1 MPAKSRRRKTQT
13 AAYVGCRDW
22 PTILRTIFATCDLC
36 SRESHFCVKVQTYP
50 NKVSNRKLGPKTM
63 CARCRVSKAGFWG
76 LLPNWQSDLEILCRN
91 GRDPNFREW
100 AEANP
105 PLSDEELRELKS

>member
-1 MPAKSRRRKTQT
+1 
-13 AAYVGCRDW
+13 
-22 PTILRTIFATCDLC
+22 
-36 SRESHFCVKVQTYP
+36 
-50 NKVSNRKLGPKTM
+50 M

-91 GRDPNFREW
+91 GRDPNFKEW

-105 PLSDEELRELKS
+105 PLSDEELAELK